1 MIKSKIID
9 FFKKKIYSCTSI
21 KLENFHENPK
31 IKEYEKQLSKTLRVA
46 YNEFKKI

>member
-21 KLENFHENPK
+21 ILKKFHDNPK
-31 IKEYEKQLSKTLRVA
+31 IKNYEKQL
-46 YNEFKKI
+46 FKI

>member
-21 KLENFHENPK
+21 ILENFYKNPK
-31 IKEYEKQLSKTLRVA
+31 IKNYEKQLSKTLGVA
-46 YNEFKKI
+46 YNKLKKI